1 MKSILKKVAGLVL
14 VAGFVFGMFGCANGT
29 TDSIIKTVE
38 TPVFSVASGA
48 VTSGTSVSITCATEG
63 AKIYYT
69 TDGSEPTASS
79 KEYTTAITVTTAVTI
94 KAIAVKEGMNDS
106 AVASASYNV
115 IAPAP
120 EVTPDTMVKIT
131 GCSTGDF
138 YISNTELTYAKW
150 YKVYQWAVKNGYI
163 FQNLGSEGDRGK
175 NGAAPSANSKHPVTR
190 VSFRDAVVWCNA
202 ASEMEGLTPV
212 YEYEGSV
219 LKEAE
224 NYVLESSNNLLGSN
238 SANKT
243 NVNAGDGKAEKAT
256 VRADANGYRLPTE
269 AEWEYA
275 AKGGADYTY
284 SGSDNIDDVAWYWGN
299 SKGTSHDVGTKDA
312 NGYGLYDMSG
322 NLSEWCQKIW
332 GLQRGLRGGNFFS
345 SENSLDNCGVSR
357 TYSDFPYSKTQ
368 NYGFRVCRNAN

>member
-1 MKSILKKVAGLVL
+1 MKSILKKVAGVVL

-38 TPVFSVASGA
+38 TPEFSVESSA
-48 VTSGTSVSITCATEG
+48 VINGTEVTISCSTEG

-115 IAPAP
+115 IAQAP

-163 FQNLGSEGDRGK
+163 FQDLGSEGHRGK
-175 NGAAPSANSKHPVTR
+175 NGAAPSANSKQPVNR
-190 VSFRDAVVWCNA
+190 VSWRDAVVWCNA

-224 NYVLESSNNLLGSN
+224 NYESRGSN
-238 SANKT
+238 TANKT

-284 SGSDNIDDVAWYWGN
+284 SGSDNIDDVAWYKGN

-332 GLQRGLRGGNFFS
+332 DLQRGLRGGNFSS
-345 SENSLDNCGVSR
+345 SENSLNNCGVSQ
-357 TYSDFPYSKTQ
+357 TFSDFPYERS
-368 NYGFRVCRNAN
+368 NIYGFRVCRNAN